1 MGAVSPPGGDTSEP
15 VSQNTLRIVKVFWG
29 LDASLAYRRHF
40 PAINWLQSYSL
51 YIDDFT
57 DYYREKIGSAWVEL
71 RAEAMRI
78 LQEEAELEEIVRLVG
93 MDALSDNER
102 LTLETAR
109 SIREDFLHQ
118 NSFHE
123 VDTYASLEKQ
133 FRMINLIMLFHHE
146 AQRALKRG
154 ARLQDIL
161 NLEVREQIARA
172 RYIAEDDLASMDK
185 IETAIREEITG
196 LTGEDSGAQ
205 YA

>member
-1 MGAVSPPGGDTSEP
+1 
-15 VSQNTLRIVKVFWG
+15 
-29 LDASLAYRRHF
+29 
-40 PAINWLQSYSL
+40 
-51 YIDDFT
+51 
-57 DYYREKIGSAWVEL
+57 
-71 RAEAMRI
+71 
-78 LQEEAELEEIVRLVG
+78 
-93 MDALSDNER
+93 
-102 LTLETAR
+102 
-109 SIREDFLHQ
+109 
-118 NSFHE
+118 
-123 VDTYASLEKQ
+123 
-133 FRMINLIMLFHHE
+133 MITRIMLFPHE